1 MKRVN
6 GPKWRGQTA
15 KAQSLASKPPILT
28 EVFGWMWSPRE
39 EEAMSREERRQQAYV
54 EDTLVTAVAPTKFPK
69 LA

>member
-28 EVFGWMWSPRE
+28 EAFGWMWSARDLLFLSLCNQGFTMTLI
-39 EEAMSREERRQQAYV
+39 ASRSFIAR
-54 EDTLVTAVAPTKFPK
+54 
-69 LA
+69 

>member
-28 EVFGWMWSPRE
+28 EVFGWMWSARE
-39 EEAMSREERRQQAYV
+39 LASGNDEV
-54 EDTLVTAVAPTKFPK
+54 KK
-69 LA
+69 LRAEVVQLLS